1 MNRSSYYKNFNRIKY
16 FFVIIIINIV
26 IGIAFSLLEF
36 LIKSLWDSTEFL
48 FYLKWIV
55 LFSYGISISFSLY
68 SSYILLEEIKYRKK
82 FDNITNFGK
91 STIQTIKFRS
101 SIKKNINKDISE
113 QRDMIIENFN
123 RSVTKSIVDI
133 HNDRIILIIYIPKT
147 IWAKQLLDESLQ
159 DIRETISSYNPGWY
173 FSSPIKENQHYV
185 ISGRKNYN

>member
-91 STIQTIKFRS
+91 SVVQTIKFRNA
-101 SIKKNINKDISE
+101 IKKNINDASSE

-123 RSVTKSIVDI
+123 NCVTKSVVDI
-133 HNDRIILIIYIPKT
+133 HNDQITLIVYIPKT
-147 IWAKQLLDESLQ
+147 IWAKQLLDNSIP
-159 DIRETISSYNPGWY
+159 DIRETISSYNKGWY
-173 FSSPIKENQHYV
+173 FSSPIKEGSWYV
-185 ISGRKNYN
+185 ISGRKK